1 MYIPQFIEKTI
12 LCFCRRK
19 SSCNQGNKGDIL
31 TFQNFPTILQC
42 THRALTCANGGGGT
56 CLFAKNQNISII
68 LFYIYVFSNITCI
81 RLNLSHHIPGGP
93 KT

>member
-31 TFQNFPTILQC
+31 AFQNFPAILQC
-42 THRALTCANGGGGT
+42 THRALTCANGGGGS
-56 CLFAKNQNISII
+56 CLRTNNQGISVMLFFLDVNQQNILAIS
-68 LFYIYVFSNITCI
+68 LV
-81 RLNLSHHIPGGP
+81 
-93 KT
+93 

>member
-31 TFQNFPTILQC
+31 AFQNFPAILQC
-42 THRALTCANGGGGT
+42 THRALTCANCGRGT
-56 CLFAKNQNISII
+56 CLCANNRSISVI
-68 LFYIYVFSNITCI
+68 LLFFYVIAVLLACN
-81 RLNLSHHIPGGP
+81 
-93 KT
+93 